1 MIINSTPQNEAI
13 LSNVGEVGE
22 FRIRNSAKAFNILS
36 SGLYANKIRAII
48 RELSC
53 NAVDSHVA
61 AGKSGVPFDVHLPT
75 SLEPTFS
82 IRDYGTGLSHEQV
95 TNIYTTYFEST
106 KTESND
112 FIGALGLGSKSPFS
126 YTDNFTVTAIK
137 DGRKGVYTAFIN
149 EAGVPSIALMAEEST
164 TDPAGVEIKFAVE
177 DRYDFNKFIDEAH
190 HVYRYFALR
199 PVISGPE
206 FTFRD
211 VEYETRDLIPG
222 VHVYTDGRGSRA
234 IMGNIAYPIE
244 VPNADK
250 TLGELRSL
258 LNCGLELHFAIGE
271 LDFQASREGLSYI
284 PQTIEAIR
292 SKLAAV
298 NAQLAVHIAQEADV
312 ITNLWERTH
321 FLMKKAGTELWKPA
335 VIKYVVDSK
344 FSLIDVN
351 NSYYPRAH
359 TFKHSVAMMAKQFNI
374 SIAGFRKD
382 RGSLTC
388 SPLKTSHRLDGR
400 NRTVTYW
407 ELPVN
412 ERSFFV
418 VTDTKIGALER
429 AKHHW
434 RKNPPA
440 QTARSYQS
448 DHVFVLSPVDKSQ
461 PMKTEQFFASLR
473 RPEESRILLASTLTE
488 KERKTGAAGMGAN
501 VSIMSLQRRGYG
513 GYHKEREMVWKDAGK
528 ADSFD
533 PNKTYYYLPLSG
545 FVAISNGA
553 HIGDL
558 RKFNETV
565 TESGI
570 VGLHDI
576 RIYGVRKTDQKWVQ
590 GQKNWINVQDHIRS
604 VLAKVDDSLV
614 RKVAVKALDL
624 NRNFRYNSDIVKLIT
639 DKNSP
644 YLAFQEK
651 VKVSDSIEV
660 NRHSFERLCREYA
673 TEINIESVIQSIKDD
688 LTAIRNRYPLL
699 SSLKDYDVNSL
710 AVAQYINMIDKEA

>member
-1 MIINSTPQNEAI
+1 MIINNTPTNEAV

-36 SGLYANKIRAII
+36 SGLYANKIRAIV

-61 AGKSGVPFDVHLPT
+61 AGRSDVPFDVHLPT

-126 YTDNFTVTAIK
+126 YTDNFTVTAVK
-137 DGRKGVYTAFIN
+137 NGRKGVYTAFIN
-149 EAGVPSIALMAEEST
+149 EAGVPSIALMAEEAT

-177 DRYDFNKFIDEAH
+177 DRYDFNKFVDEAH

-199 PVISGPE
+199 PVISGPDFE
-206 FTFRD
+206 FRE

-222 VHVYTDGRGSRA
+222 VHVYTSHRASRA

-250 TLGELRSL
+250 TLGELRHL

-292 SKLAAV
+292 NKLSAV
-298 NAQLAVHIAQEADV
+298 NAQLAVHIAQEADA
-312 ITNLWERTH
+312 ISNLWARTH
-321 FLMKKAGTELWKPA
+321 FLIKKAGTELWKAA
-335 VIKYVVDSK
+335 VSKYVIDSK
-344 FSLIDVN
+344 FQLIDGAN
-351 NSYYPRAH
+351 THYPRAR
-359 TFKHSVAMMAKQFNI
+359 TFKHGVAMMAKQFNI
-374 SIAGFRKD
+374 TVSGFRKD

-388 SPLKTSHRLDGR
+388 SPLKVSHNFDRR
-400 NRTVTYW
+400 QRTVSYW
-407 ELPVN
+407 ELPVS
-412 ERSFFV
+412 EHTYFV
-418 VTDTKIGALER
+418 VTDTKVGALER

-434 RKNPPA
+434 RKTPPA
-440 QTARSYQS
+440 GATRSYAG
-448 DHVFVLSPVDKSQ
+448 DHVFVLSPVDKSRT
-461 PMKTEQFFASLR
+461 MKTKQFFASLR
-473 RPEESRILLASTLTE
+473 NPETSHILLASDLTE

-513 GYHKEREMVWKDAGK
+513 GYHKEREMVWKDAGR

-604 VLAKVDDSLV
+604 VLAEVDDSLV

-624 NRNFRYNSDIVKLIT
+624 NRNFRYNSEIVKLVT

-699 SSLKDYDVNSL
+699 SSLRDYDVNSL
-710 AVAQYINMIDKEA
+710 AVAQYINMIDKEV